1 MTHMRE
7 ATMPKKPSAVHKT
20 LTVAGVIALLLAIF
34 LQLAMSVQQ
43 ESISWDEGD
52 HLFSGYMS
60 WKHADFG
67 LNPEHPPLVKLVAAL
82 PLLPMRLLTPEL
94 QHRHFKLE
102 AFLDGRDFMSWNYAK
117 GILFRARM
125 AASVFALLL
134 ALMIFFA
141 AWDMFGTTAGFIAL
155 ALFAFDPNFLAH
167 GAFVTTDVGVSC
179 FIFAS
184 IYAFYRYVKMPS
196 ISRLLVAGLATG
208 LALASKH
215 TGVLVLPMLVVLAL
229 CEIMRSKPNNSRPR
243 QALQLA
249 GALAATTLLAV
260 LVLWSFYGFRYR
272 ARPAGLDLNPTLDV
286 SLHQISK
293 PMEANV
299 LGTLAYVHALP
310 ESYLYGMADIQ
321 TVNDSYTAYF
331 FGKIYPHGTWLY
343 FPGVIAIKST
353 LPFLLLLL
361 LTAALIAMRRFHCWR
376 EILFLTIPPA
386 IYLAIAMSSQMNIG
400 VRHILP
406 MYAFLYVLVAGAASI
421 LIRRNKRWLYVVFVL
436 LFWQAFSALH
446 VFPTYMAYA
455 NELWGGAANTHKY
468 LGDSNVDWGQQ
479 LIATRRYLSRH
490 GIKNCWFVYF
500 AEGAVDTSPY
510 HIPCKRL
517 PTTDTL
523 WWLNESLDAPPSIDG
538 PVLIS
543 DGDLAGF
550 EFGPSPLNPYE
561 QFKTLKPVAV
571 IQHGIYVFDG
581 HFDIPLAA
589 SFSHAQKAQNLL
601 AAKDPEAALSEA
613 QEAIAL
619 APDAVV
625 PNVVLGDVLTE
636 LKRGDEAREHYQKA
650 LRLAKTV
657 QPEFQSA
664 WVPVLEEKLTMK

>member
-1 MTHMRE
+1 
-7 ATMPKKPSAVHKT
+7 
-20 LTVAGVIALLLAIF
+20 
-34 LQLAMSVQQ
+34 
-43 ESISWDEGD
+43 
-52 HLFSGYMS
+52 
-60 WKHADFG
+60 
-67 LNPEHPPLVKLVAAL
+67 
-82 PLLPMRLLTPEL
+82 
-94 QHRHFKLE
+94 
-102 AFLDGRDFMSWNYAK
+102 
-117 GILFRARM
+117 
-125 AASVFALLL
+125 
-134 ALMIFFA
+134 
-141 AWDMFGTTAGFIAL
+141 
-155 ALFAFDPNFLAH
+155 
-167 GAFVTTDVGVSC
+167 
-179 FIFAS
+179 
-184 IYAFYRYVKMPS
+184 
-196 ISRLLVAGLATG
+196 
-208 LALASKH
+208 
-215 TGVLVLPMLVVLAL
+215 
-229 CEIMRSKPNNSRPR
+229 
-243 QALQLA
+243 
-249 GALAATTLLAV
+249 
-260 LVLWSFYGFRYR
+260 
-272 ARPAGLDLNPTLDV
+272 
-286 SLHQISK
+286 
-293 PMEANV
+293 
-299 LGTLAYVHALP
+299 
-310 ESYLYGMADIQ
+310 MADIQ
-321 TVNDSYTAYF
+321 GVNDSYTAYF

-421 LIRRNKRWLYVVFVL
+421 FIGKSKRCLYVIVLL

-446 VFPTYMAYA
+446 IFPTYMAYA

-490 GIKNCWFVYF
+490 GIKNCWFIYF
-500 AEGAVDTSPY
+500 PEGAVDTSPY

-550 EFGPSPLNPYE
+550 EFGPGPLNPYE

-613 QEAIAL
+613 QEAVAL

-650 LRLAKTV
+650 LTLAKTV
-657 QPEFQSA
+657 QPEFQSS
-664 WVPVLEEKLTMK
+664 WVPALEEKLAMK